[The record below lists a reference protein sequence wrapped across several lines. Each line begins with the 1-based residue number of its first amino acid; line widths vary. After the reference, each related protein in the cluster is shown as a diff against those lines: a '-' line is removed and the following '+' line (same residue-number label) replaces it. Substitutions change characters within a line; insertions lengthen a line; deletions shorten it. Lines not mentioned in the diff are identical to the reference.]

1 MKKIGILGA
10 GQLGRMLALEGLPL
24 EMRFSFYDTSG
35 APSVGIEPV
44 IVDTEASLTNP
55 KLAKFLGDH
64 DVVTYEFEHLPLHL
78 VQHIEATHTLYPPA
92 KSIEVCQDR
101 AKEKSL
107 FKQLAIPTPAFCII
121 ESEAEL
127 IAAVEELGCP
137 CVVKTTTEGYDGKG
151 QFVIREASQCG
162 EAWNQIGN
170 RSLIV
175 EQFINFSRELSVIAV
190 RSVSG
195 ETKVYPIAENAHH
208 EGILRYSTAPAP
220 HLNEENAQQAK
231 LYMKEL
237 MEALGH
243 VGVLTLELFE
253 TPDGLLAN
261 EMAPRVHNSGH
272 WSLTGA
278 ACSQFENHLRAITDL
293 PLGDTEARGVTC
305 MVNIISNKGDIES
318 LLKLPYAKV
327 HLYDK
332 EERAGRKLGHV
343 NVHADSYDE
352 LKWRVKNVASYLPRS
367 PEFSGYDA
375 LNEADV

>member
-44 IVDTEASLTNP
+44 LTDTHAALDNP
-55 KLAKFLGDH
+55 KLAEFLDNN

-78 VQHIEATHTLYPPA
+78 VQHIEAKHTLYPPA

-107 FKQLAIPTPAFCII
+107 FQELAIPTPDFRII
-121 ESEAEL
+121 DSEAEL
-127 IAAVEELGCP
+127 VDAISELGCP

-151 QFVIREASQCG
+151 QFVIREQSECTV
-162 EAWNQIGN
+162 AWQEIGN
-170 RSLIV
+170 RKLIV
-175 EQFINFSRELSVIAV
+175 EKFVNFSRELSVIAV

-195 ETKVYPIAENAHH
+195 ETKVYPIAENAHYD
-208 EGILRYSTAPAP
+208 GILRYSTAPAP
-220 HLNEENAQQAK
+220 QLNEENAQQAK
-231 LYMKEL
+231 LYMREL
-237 MEALGH
+237 METLGH

-253 TPDGLLAN
+253 TAEGLLAN

-278 ACSQFENHLRAITDL
+278 ASSQFENHLRAITDL
-293 PLGDTEARGVTC
+293 PLGDTEAQGITC
-305 MVNIISNKGDIES
+305 MVNIISSKGDIQG
-318 LLKLPYAKV
+318 LLKLPYAKL

-332 EERAGRKLGHV
+332 EERKGRKLGHV
-343 NVHADSYDE
+343 NVHADSYEE
-352 LKWRVKNVASYLPRS
+352 LKWRVRNVAAHLPGS
-367 PEFSGYDA
+367 PDFEGYDT
-375 LNEADV
+375 LN